1 MTGTRSSLGVIPQ
14 VCVLHC
20 FALCENVH
28 DDWDLLFVWCDPTG
42 MCVAGCYCCTVLHCV
57 KTCTITGT
65 ALHCVALVAL
75 RQNVYDIWY
84 LLFAWCDFTGMY
96 VAVCCSVLYCVEKFT
111 MTGTRSSSGVIP
123 QVCVLR
129 CVALCE
135 NVVDDWKSI
144 FAWDYA
150 TVMCVA
156 LCCGVLRCCAI
167 CENVCDVCDGSFRL
181 KVSFAKEP
189 YNRDYILQKRPM
201 I

>member
-1 MTGTRSSLGVIPQ
+1 
-14 VCVLHC
+14 
-20 FALCENVH
+20 
-28 DDWDLLFVWCDPTG
+28 
-42 MCVAGCYCCTVLHCV
+42 
-57 KTCTITGT
+57 
-65 ALHCVALVAL
+65 
-75 RQNVYDIWY
+75 
-84 LLFAWCDFTGMY
+84 MY
-96 VAVCCSVLYCVEKFT
+96 VAVCCSVLYCVQKFT

-201 I
+201 IWRNLLIVATPYPIEYVKIWIYIYIYVWIYAHVYVNKCVHECIYICIYIYIYIYTCTLIYVWICVCVNKYVFIHIYINRRNQRCFCTNIYV